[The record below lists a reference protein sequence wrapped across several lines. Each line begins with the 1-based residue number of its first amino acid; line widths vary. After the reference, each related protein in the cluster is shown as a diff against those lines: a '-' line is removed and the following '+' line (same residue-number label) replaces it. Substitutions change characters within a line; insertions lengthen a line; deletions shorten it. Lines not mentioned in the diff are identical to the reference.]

1 MTAGWR
7 SRFSAGRLKLT
18 AWRTPGRRCR
28 TGCGVSTSTLRP
40 LPPPCCSSWI
50 YFLLSQRQS
59 GKSDQRPMET
69 LQDRTVLNLDRLLW
83 DDGQT
88 SGLLWRL
95 IWADRTRAPPSG
107 LKKQSLLTLKSVSA
121 LQSVFLIVSLLHFK
135 LLDHFLTRT
144 WLMMCIDA

>member
-18 AWRTPGRRCR
+18 AWRTPRRRCR
-28 TGCGVSTSTLRP
+28 TGCGVSASTLRP

-50 YFLLSQRQS
+50 YFLLSQRQERQKRS
-59 GKSDQRPMET
+59 KTDGNFT
-69 LQDRTVLNLDRLLW
+69 GQDGLNS
-83 DDGQT
+83 GQT
-88 SGLLWRL
+88 AMRRRPNVWTAVTSDMSWQDSRSSVG
-95 IWADRTRAPPSG
+95 TQ
-107 LKKQSLLTLKSVSA
+107 LKSLLTLKSVSA

-135 LLDHFLTRT
+135 LLDHFLTQT